1 MVMGMMR
8 PRLFPIKAHLL
19 FRRTPNK
26 KNIVLLSSPFLIAAF
41 FCSPPFFFFPKAKPF
56 LSEQSKSFTTVMSR
70 ASADQIAEDYEALEL
85 QKPRHVVKKVLAKQ
99 QQEGD
104 GANVRRSIGRPELR
118 NFDPFLLLDEFSV
131 SRPAGFPDH
140 PHRGFETVTYMLE
153 GAFTHQDFSGHKG
166 TIRAGDLQWMTA
178 GRGIV
183 HSEMPAADG
192 VQKGLQLWINLS
204 SKDKMVEPN
213 YQELLS
219 KDIARIN
226 KNGVDV
232 RIIAGEAFGVSS
244 PVYTRTPTMYL
255 DFTMKPGAEL
265 RQLIPQEWNAFI
277 YIIDGEGVFGDE
289 ETSPISSH
297 HVLILSN
304 GDGLKVWNKSGR
316 PLRFVLIGGEP
327 LNEPVV
333 QYGPFVMNSQK
344 EIQQTLEDYRLGKNG
359 FEKAKH
365 WKSGSDRY

>member
-8 PRLFPIKAHLL
+8 PHFFPIKAHLL
-19 FRRTPNK
+19 FQ
-26 KNIVLLSSPFLIAAF
+26 
-41 FCSPPFFFFPKAKPF
+41 
-56 LSEQSKSFTTVMSR
+56 QSKSFTTVMSR

-85 QKPRHVVKKVLAKQ
+85 QKPRHVVKKVLASQ

-118 NFDPFLLLDEFSV
+118 SFDPFLLLDEFSV

-183 HSEMPAADG
+183 HSEMPAGDG

-219 KDIARIN
+219 KDIARVN
-226 KNGVDV
+226 KNSVDV

-265 RQLIPQEWNAFI
+265 RQLIPQEWNAFV

-297 HVLILSN
+297 HVLILSH

-316 PLRFVLIGGEP
+316 PLRFVLIGGQP

-344 EIQQTLEDYRLGKNG
+344 EIQQTFEDYRLGKNG